1 VCAAPATWCISEVL
15 EIPLDDGATS
25 DYAQLSPP
33 EPRAKWL
40 FVRSDPHRGSERML
54 IALTSRDLDTDATRA
69 VSLGATNEGR
79 HEENGFEWV
88 DMRDP
93 EGNRFTFNAPPPN

>member
-1 VCAAPATWCISEVL
+1 
-15 EIPLDDGATS
+15 
-25 DYAQLSPP
+25 
-33 EPRAKWL
+33 
-40 FVRSDPHRGSERML
+40 ML

-79 HEENGFEWV
+79 HEENGF

-93 EGNRFTFNAPPPN
+93 EGNRFTFNARPPN

>member
-1 VCAAPATWCISEVL
+1 VAVRPIGS
-15 EIPLDDGATS
+15 
-25 DYAQLSPP
+25 AQRKRTDADS
-33 EPRAKWL
+33 
-40 FVRSDPHRGSERML
+40 
-54 IALTSRDLDTDATRA
+54 LTSRDLDTDATRA

>member
-1 VCAAPATWCISEVL
+1 MTAQRLTTRSCPLRSL
-15 EIPLDDGATS
+15 ERSGCSS
-25 DYAQLSPP
+25 DRTRTEEA
-33 EPRAKWL
+33 
-40 FVRSDPHRGSERML
+40 RSL

>member
-1 VCAAPATWCISEVL
+1 
-15 EIPLDDGATS
+15 
-25 DYAQLSPP
+25 
-33 EPRAKWL
+33 
-40 FVRSDPHRGSERML
+40 ML

-93 EGNRFTFNAPPPN
+93 EGNRFTFNAPPPNYEAAKRSRRGRCKR

>member
-1 VCAAPATWCISEVL
+1 
-15 EIPLDDGATS
+15 
-25 DYAQLSPP
+25 
-33 EPRAKWL
+33 
-40 FVRSDPHRGSERML
+40 ML
-54 IALTSRDLDTDATRA
+54 IALTSRHLDTDATRA

>member
-1 VCAAPATWCISEVL
+1 
-15 EIPLDDGATS
+15 
-25 DYAQLSPP
+25 
-33 EPRAKWL
+33 
-40 FVRSDPHRGSERML
+40 ML

-88 DMRDP
+88 DMRDS
-93 EGNRFTFNAPPPN
+93 EGNRFNFQRAAAELGSGQEVPTRTLQALIT

>member
-1 VCAAPATWCISEVL
+1 
-15 EIPLDDGATS
+15 
-25 DYAQLSPP
+25 
-33 EPRAKWL
+33 
-40 FVRSDPHRGSERML
+40 ML

-69 VSLGATNEGR
+69 VSLGTTNEGR